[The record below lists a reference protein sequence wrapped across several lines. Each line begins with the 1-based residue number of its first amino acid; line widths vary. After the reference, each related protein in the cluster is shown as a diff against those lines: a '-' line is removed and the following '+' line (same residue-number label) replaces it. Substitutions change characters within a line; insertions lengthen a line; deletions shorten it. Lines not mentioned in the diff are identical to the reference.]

1 MLLFESAQVRFIVV
15 LCKIHDACKI
25 QKRNDY
31 SKIYCWKDP
40 YVCILPNLLLLFL
53 LMYSMLISLSN
64 KMFRSFESF
73 IPRKFF
79 AADLVYVFVRVD
91 FFFFFLGLN
100 YSYFWLNVGGLVC
113 IEMVGKSKEQQSFVG
128 CASQS
133 QVLFCLSFL
142 FFWAVMCQLL
152 STFFIILCMFL
163 NSFEVTLLCMNP
175 IEDLYGG
182 QTLAFLF
189 PHKFLE

>member
-64 KMFRSFESF
+64 KMFRSFESYSKK
-73 IPRKFF
+73 ICCCRSCVC
-79 AADLVYVFVRVD
+79 LYSSRI
-91 FFFFFLGLN
+91 FFFLGLN

-128 CASQS
+128 CASQ
-133 QVLFCLSFL
+133 VLFFLSFL
-142 FFWAVMCQLL
+142 CFWAVMCQLL

>member
-31 SKIYCWKDP
+31 SKICCWKDP

-91 FFFFFLGLN
+91 FFFLGVKLLLFLAECWWIGLYRNGGKKQGAIEFCWLCLLGTFFPFFFIFLGCDV
-100 YSYFWLNVGGLVC
+100 STLVY
-113 IEMVGKSKEQQSFVG
+113 
-128 CASQS
+128 
-133 QVLFCLSFL
+133 
-142 FFWAVMCQLL
+142 LL
-152 STFFIILCMFL
+152 HY
-163 NSFEVTLLCMNP
+163 TL
-175 IEDLYGG
+175 YVS
-182 QTLAFLF
+182 
-189 PHKFLE
+189 

>member
-31 SKIYCWKDP
+31 SKICCWKDP

-91 FFFFFLGLN
+91 FFFLGVKLLLFLAECWWIGLYRNGGKKQGAIEFCWLCLLVLGTFLPFFFIFLGCDV
-100 YSYFWLNVGGLVC
+100 STLVY
-113 IEMVGKSKEQQSFVG
+113 
-128 CASQS
+128 
-133 QVLFCLSFL
+133 LHY
-142 FFWAVMCQLL
+142 
-152 STFFIILCMFL
+152 
-163 NSFEVTLLCMNP
+163 TL
-175 IEDLYGG
+175 YVS
-182 QTLAFLF
+182 
-189 PHKFLE
+189 